1 MKSELRRKF
10 EDYKEEESRA
20 RLTISSLGKVL
31 GKGLKGSINVESVNI
46 GGLRR
51 NLKEAFEG
59 VMDAVIDLKF
69 ATNNAKVG
77 LKDEL
82 VAIEVNIGNNFED
95 QYIELDNKLTNM
107 YKLQR
112 SKEYLEDSEPD
123 GVLE

>member
-1 MKSELRRKF
+1 MTELRRKF
-10 EDYKEEESRA
+10 EEESRA

-69 ATNNAKVG
+69 ATNNAKVS
-77 LKDEL
+77 LKD
-82 VAIEVNIGNNFED
+82 
-95 QYIELDNKLTNM
+95 
-107 YKLQR
+107 
-112 SKEYLEDSEPD
+112 
-123 GVLE
+123 